1 LQHAASAFA
10 PAAKAALESIAGK
23 LQRES
28 ADEPEAR
35 LALRRRFTFRRI
47 LMDVGFVTGRDD
59 MARHDANAER
69 EAATAG
75 ASTQGATHSNHA
87 HGVKPAIKQ
96 VIRRAQ
102 GSLPK
107 ALVQRFSDAGLLTQ
121 SAALAYYSLLSL
133 APLLLLL
140 LWITASL
147 MPSAQET
154 LMQQVG
160 QLVGSDAE
168 RLARTIVENAEKR
181 PGTGSIAGV
190 WSTLLLFLGATV
202 VFGQLQDALNRIF
215 RTDANELSGI
225 MALLRKRVFSLGLVF
240 ALGFLLIVSMTLN
253 TVLQVAFSHVTWLLP
268 LVGGL
273 VTFIVYAFGFAL
285 MYHYLPDRD
294 VSWRHAL
301 GGGAVT
307 ALLFVVGRAAIGWYL
322 QRADPGSAY
331 GSMGTLVITI
341 VWVYYAGLVVFIG
354 ALLTAVVDERLKARH
369 EIDHAS

>member
-1 LQHAASAFA
+1 MHVF
-10 PAAKAALESIAGK
+10 
-23 LQRES
+23 
-28 ADEPEAR
+28 
-35 LALRRRFTFRRI
+35 LRRRFTFRRV
-47 LMDVGFVTGRDD
+47 LMDAGFVTGQDD
-59 MARHDANAER
+59 MAKHDGNGSSG
-69 EAATAG
+69 AATAG
-75 ASTQGATHSNHA
+75 AATQEAVHSDHTHGA
-87 HGVKPAIKQ
+87 KPAIKHI
-96 VIRRAQ
+96 IRRAQ

-107 ALVQRFSDAGLLTQ
+107 ALMQRFSDASLLTQ

-133 APLLLLL
+133 APLLLLV

-160 QLVGSDAE
+160 QLVGADAE

-181 PGTGSIAGV
+181 PGTGSIAGL

-215 RTDANELSGI
+215 RTDATELTGI

-253 TVLQVAFSHVTWLLP
+253 TVLQVAFTHIKWLLP

-273 VTFIVYAFGFAL
+273 VTFVVYSFGFAL
-285 MYHYLPDRD
+285 MYHYLPDRE
-294 VSWRHAL
+294 VGWRHAL

-307 ALLFVVGRAAIGWYL
+307 ALLFVVGRAVIGWYL
-322 QRADPGSAY
+322 QRSDPGSAY

-341 VWVYYAGLVVFIG
+341 VWMYYAGLIVFIG
-354 ALLTAVVDERLKARH
+354 ALLTAVVDERLNARH
-369 EIDHAS
+369 EQDHA

>member
-1 LQHAASAFA
+1 M
-10 PAAKAALESIAGK
+10 AKYDG
-23 LQRES
+23 
-28 ADEPEAR
+28 
-35 LALRRRFTFRRI
+35 
-47 LMDVGFVTGRDD
+47 DVTSG
-59 MARHDANAER
+59 
-69 EAATAG
+69 AATAG
-75 ASTQGATHSNHA
+75 GSTKGGVHSSHA
-87 HGVKPAIKQ
+87 HGAKPAIKHI
-96 VIRRAQ
+96 IRSAQ

-107 ALVQRFSDAGLLTQ
+107 ALAQRFSDAGLLTQ

-154 LMQQVG
+154 LMQQIG
-160 QLVGSDAE
+160 QLVGTDSE

-181 PGTGSIAGV
+181 PGTGSIAGI

-215 RTDANELSGI
+215 RTDASELTGI

-268 LVGGL
+268 IVGGL
-273 VTFIVYAFGFAL
+273 VTFIVYTFGFAL

-301 GGGAVT
+301 GGGALT
-307 ALLFVVGRAAIGWYL
+307 ALLFVIGRAAIGWYL

-341 VWVYYAGLVVFIG
+341 IWVYYAGLIVFVG
-354 ALLTAVVDERLKARH
+354 ALLTAVVDERLNARH
-369 EIDHAS
+369 DDHAP